1 MRDKEKLYSTTLA
14 SIALF
19 LFLIL
24 ASPTA
29 SASTVQS
36 DPLTIVETQITT
48 HGTASNP
55 DIYGS
60 TIVWQDNRNGNGE
73 IYSYNLNTLKNF
85 GSRVRWHYS
94 PPSIYGNRIV
104 WLDSSSEGWEIYI
117 MISQLPAKLK

>member
-1 MRDKEKLYSTTLA
+1 MRDKEKLYSMTLA

-36 DPLTIVETQITT
+36 DPLTIVETQIIT

-60 TIVWQDNRNGNGE
+60 TIVWQDRDGNWD
-73 IYSYNLNTLKNF
+73 IYGYNLKTLKNF
-85 GSRVRWHYS
+85 SSRVRWHYS
-94 PPSIYGNRIV
+94 PPSIYV
-104 WLDSSSEGWEIYI
+104 T
-117 MISQLPAKLK
+117 K